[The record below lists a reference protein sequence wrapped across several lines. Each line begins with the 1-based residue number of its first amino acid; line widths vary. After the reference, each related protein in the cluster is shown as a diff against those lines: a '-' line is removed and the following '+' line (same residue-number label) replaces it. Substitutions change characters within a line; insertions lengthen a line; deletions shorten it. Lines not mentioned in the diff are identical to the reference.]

1 MSAPEFTAVHPIVFT
16 KTVSGTKVVDQLT
29 NQLTCWH
36 SHPKTHRSSSSHS
49 DWRLYW
55 KSTNTA
61 TLVKTNM
68 TYILYVTDRIT
79 KTIDI
84 WRQMHTHKTWHLT
97 QHTKKATIILSCFS
111 AKHQHHLKT
120 QITKT
125 SRNRMWVV
133 VDLLDSALW
142 ALDCIHKTK
151 ITTLW

>member
-29 NQLTCWH
+29 NQLTCLH

-84 WRQMHTHKTWHLT
+84 WRQMHTHKTLT
-97 QHTKKATIILSCFS
+97 FNTTYQKSHNNPQLLQC
-111 AKHQHHLKT
+111 
-120 QITKT
+120 KT
-125 SRNRMWVV
+125 SASPQNTNNKNLKKSNVSCCQPSWFCSVGPRLHPQ
-133 VDLLDSALW
+133 D
-142 ALDCIHKTK
+142 
-151 ITTLW
+151 